1 MSKSRRPSRSV
12 GSRRDVRIGY
22 QLSSEEHR
30 PNDLV
35 KYAQLAEEHGFSF
48 ANISDHFH
56 PWTDT
61 QGQSPFVWTV
71 IGGIAHATERLKLG
85 TWVTCPTMRMH
96 PAIVAHAAATAAAMM
111 EGRFFLG
118 VGTGENLNEH
128 IVGAG
133 WPETEVRQE
142 RLEEAIGIIRLLWEG
157 GNKSHHGRYYTVE
170 NARLYTLPK
179 EPPPLLVA
187 VGGASS
193 AEMAGRAG
201 DGFIATSPE
210 RDLIEIFDKAGG
222 KGKPRYGSLTVCWAK
237 DEKAARRTAHRIW
250 PTVAMESSLSWE
262 LPLPKH
268 FEDVAKLVTEDA
280 VAEEI
285 VCGPD
290 PERHIKAIMKYV
302 EAGFDHVGIHQVG
315 PDQAGFFRFYATEV
329 LPRLTA
335 VNARNAHCEAQARP

>member
-1 MSKSRRPSRSV
+1 MSRRTRPARQKKPR
-12 GSRRDVRIGY
+12 GQFRIGY

-35 KYAQLAEEHGFSF
+35 KYAQMAEEHGFSF

-61 QGQSPFVWTV
+61 QGQSPFVWAV
-71 IGGIAHATERLKLG
+71 IGGIAHATERLELG
-85 TWVTCPTMRMH
+85 TWVTCPTMRTH

-128 IVGAG
+128 ILGAG

-142 RLEEAIGIIRLLWEG
+142 RLEEAIAVIRLLWEG

-170 NARLYTLPK
+170 NARLYTLPE

-187 VGGASS
+187 VGGPES
-193 AEMAGRAG
+193 AEMAGRVG

-210 RDLIEIFDKAGG
+210 GDLIEMFGKAGG
-222 KGKPRYGSLTVCWAK
+222 KGKPRYGSLTVCWAR
-237 DEKAARRTAHRIW
+237 DEKSARRTAHRVW

-262 LPLPKH
+262 LPLPQH

-290 PERHIKAIMKYV
+290 PERHVRAIMTYV
-302 EAGFDHVGIHQVG
+302 DAGFDHVGVHQVG

-329 LPRLTA
+329 LPRLKPFRRA
-335 VNARNAHCEAQARP
+335 A